1 MHVCA
6 CVCACVWVCMCLR
19 VSEANSGDEDE
30 EIRSAAGSYSSQA
43 GSGLAD
49 NKAVR
54 GTGKGRERGR

>member
-1 MHVCA
+1 MCACVRACGCA
-6 CVCACVWVCMCLR
+6 CVCMCVR

-30 EIRSAAGSYSSQA
+30 EIRSADGSYSSQV
-43 GSGLAD
+43 GSGHAD